1 MLKLKMNVWFSCRS
15 PRACAQYCR
24 IPVFRADDRNV
35 SYVIRAA
42 LTEYLDRADAA
53 KRRKIAAE

>member
-1 MLKLKMNVWFSCRS
+1 MNVWFSCRS

-35 SYVIRAA
+35 SYVIRLA
-42 LTEYLDRADAA
+42 LAEFRERHEA
-53 KRRKIAAE
+53 KNRRKIAAE